1 MGLFFLKIL
10 LAHVI
15 GDFLIQPTKWVKS
28 KEKKKIQSPYLY
40 AHLAVHALL
49 LLIFLAF
56 NSTYLLG
63 IVVILV
69 SHFAIDVAKLYFT
82 NKKNRRILFVADQ
95 FAHLLVLFI
104 VANAYYSEL
113 KWSML
118 ATYEYSI
125 LLSILFLLLV
135 TVVASILIK
144 VLTSAWDVTTKK
156 EESLSNAG
164 MYIGMLER
172 LFVFGFVLL
181 DFWEGIGFLLA
192 AKSIFRFGD
201 LTRAKDRKLTEY
213 VLIGTLLSFGIAI
226 LCGVLFRYYL

>member
-15 GDFLIQPTKWVKS
+15 GDFLIQPTKWVRS

-49 LLIFLAF
+49 LLAFLAF

-63 IVVILV
+63 IGVILA

-95 FAHLLVLFI
+95 VVHVLVLFI
-104 VANAYYSEL
+104 VANAYHPEL

-118 ATYEYSI
+118 AANQYPV
-125 LLSILFLLLV
+125 LLSVLFLLLV

-156 EESLSNAG
+156 EQSLSNAG

-172 LFVFGFVLL
+172 LFVFGFIVM
-181 DFWEGIGFLLA
+181 DFWAGIGFLLA

-226 LCGVLFRYYL
+226 VCGVLFKLFL